1 MKRFTNKNLKK
12 KPSAT
17 MSNQT
22 RKNNRKIN
30 KIWKTA
36 WMLTLSLKKNVKHLL
51 IHKRQSC

>member
-1 MKRFTNKNLKK
+1 MKRFTNKFKK
-12 KPSAT
+12 KAF
-17 MSNQT
+17 SNNVQPN
-22 RKNNRKIN
+22 KENNRKIN